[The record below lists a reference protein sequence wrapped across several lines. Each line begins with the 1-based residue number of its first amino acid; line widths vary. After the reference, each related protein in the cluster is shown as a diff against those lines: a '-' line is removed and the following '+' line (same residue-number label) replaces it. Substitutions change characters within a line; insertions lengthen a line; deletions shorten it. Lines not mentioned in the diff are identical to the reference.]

1 MFKIIIIL
9 ISINIITPNELM
21 CKSPEEKSVDWYIM
35 TLFPESSTEK
45 ILKYSYIDNTMNKLI
60 FKEHTDETFP
70 PNYITSY
77 ILENEKKKNI
87 NYFFWNDDITAKG
100 EKKGKK
106 CPNNKAH
113 AKGTLVYNE
122 KNGVLLQ
129 HSLPRFPTRTKK
141 NKVLIEM
148 PSNTGI
154 FGQHFL
160 CISISKKTSEKIVEL
175 LNYIQAKINKS
186 VLKDFV
192 NEEPNE
198 WVISLIN
205 EEYKKTFPEFL
216 ISEISTLKGKKFKIF
231 SKSYLYDE
239 IPFDNTLR
247 QEYKDSFFIR
257 TWTKPSLAP
266 ELCEEYN
273 ILNVLTVKFG
283 DFLYTKGKE
292 HSKWAVSENKNIICF
307 SDLNHCE
314 SQAIRGGNIFCME
327 DDVISN
333 IYRNAIVEK
342 GSCDDDNNNKNKS
355 FLNWIGMLIKDFYYA
370 TLYYLV
376 KMIY

>member
-1 MFKIIIIL
+1 MCNFIL
-9 ISINIITPNELM
+9 LFFFLNFETSKEFM
-21 CKSPEEKSVDWYIM
+21 CRSPSNKNVDWYVM
-35 TLFPESSTEK
+35 TLFPKSSTEN

-60 FKEHTDETFP
+60 FKEHSDETFP
-70 PNYITSY
+70 PNYITNY
-77 ILENEKKKNI
+77 ILENEKKKKI
-87 NYFFWNDDITAKG
+87 NYFFWNDDMSVK
-100 EKKGKK
+100 EDKESKS
-106 CPNNKAH
+106 CPKNKAH
-113 AKGTLVYNE
+113 AKGTLVYNNR
-122 KNGVLLQ
+122 NGVLLQ

-154 FGQHFL
+154 YGQHFL
-160 CISISKKTSEKIVEL
+160 CISISKETSEKIVEL

-192 NEEPNE
+192 NKEPNE

-216 ISEISTLKGKKFKIF
+216 TSEIYSLKGKKFKIF
-231 SKSYLYDE
+231 SKSYLHDE
-239 IPFDNTLR
+239 IPYDNTIR
-247 QEYKDSFFIR
+247 QEYKDSFYIR
-257 TWTKPSLAP
+257 SWIKPNLAP

-273 ILNVLTVKFG
+273 ILNALTVKFG
-283 DFLYTKGKE
+283 DFSYTKGKE

-314 SQAIRGGNIFCME
+314 SQSIRGGNIFCME
-327 DDVISN
+327 DDIISN

-342 GSCDDDNNNKNKS
+342 GSCDDDSKEENS
-355 FLNWIGMLIKDFYYA
+355 YLVWIGNFIKNVYN
-370 TLYYLV
+370 TILYYLV